1 LTLYLVG
8 NVAWIFAWSVMIGGW
23 IDASSAVPPLPIG
36 AIAGIGLTAAV
47 VTRLVGRAS
56 AGRLARLSVAGFGLL
71 VALAVAGI
79 TAGQPLW
86 PGYGAWARILATT
99 LGWYPVGAAALA
111 LVAWW
116 RGIAA
121 GRASFTVDVVE
132 SGFRGAVTGLVG
144 LFLIALLAG
153 SSRAVPTGSLTSLAV
168 VVLFTG
174 LLGMPLARIL
184 HTGDTRHPDQP
195 PLRISRQW
203 LSLLI
208 GTILGLVL
216 VAILLASVLT
226 FERLDRLLA
235 PLVEALA
242 LVVYLVALP
251 LGYLVEWLVDL
262 LRTLIH
268 PGDRIPPPMRPVA
281 SLLDS
286 LRERPG
292 QGNGAPDLVVQIL
305 TFAAVALLAVLVV
318 WLLARTVNRRTE
330 RTTNEGIEEIR
341 DVIWSWAEIKSVIA
355 SWFAEWRRRRHQ
367 SLAAMVKRGHPTLEA
382 GSRPLTPRELYR
394 ELLRL
399 GARAGQPRSPD
410 ETPNEY
416 ERTLARITSLANGEN
431 EIRTLTGVY
440 VKDRYGPEPPE
451 PANVEDA
458 REALERLRAI
468 EANLEVETP
477 SP

>member
-1 LTLYLVG
+1 
-8 NVAWIFAWSVMIGGW
+8 MIGRW

-36 AIAGIGLTAAV
+36 AISGIGLAAAV
-47 VTRLVGRAS
+47 VTRLIGRAS
-56 AGRLARLSVAGFGLL
+56 AGRLARLGIASIGLL
-71 VALAVAGI
+71 VAVAVAGF
-79 TAGQPLW
+79 AVGQPPW
-86 PGYGAWARILATT
+86 SGRGAWATMMATT
-99 LGWYPVGAAALA
+99 LGWYPTSAAALA

-184 HTGDTRHPDQP
+184 HAGDARHPDRP
-195 PLRISRQW
+195 ALRISRQW
-203 LSLLI
+203 LSLLL

-216 VAILLASVLT
+216 VAILLASILT

-242 LVVYLVALP
+242 LVVYIVALP
-251 LGYLVEWLVDL
+251 LGYLVEWLIDL

-268 PGDRIPPPMRPVA
+268 PGNRIPPPTRPLT

-286 LRERPG
+286 LKERPV
-292 QGNGAPDLVVQIL
+292 QGNGPPDLVVQIL

-318 WLLARTVNRRTE
+318 WLLARAVNRRTE
-330 RTTNEGIEEIR
+330 RTTDEGIEETR

-355 SWFAEWRRRRHQ
+355 RWFADWRRRRRQ
-367 SLAAMVKRGHPTLEA
+367 SLVAMVKRGHPTLED
-382 GSRPLTPRELYR
+382 GSRPLTARELYR

-416 ERTLARITSLANGEN
+416 ERTLARVTSLANGEN

-440 VKDRYGPEPPE
+440 ITDRYGPEPPG

-458 REALERLRAI
+458 REALERLRAM
-468 EANLEVETP
+468 EANREVEIP